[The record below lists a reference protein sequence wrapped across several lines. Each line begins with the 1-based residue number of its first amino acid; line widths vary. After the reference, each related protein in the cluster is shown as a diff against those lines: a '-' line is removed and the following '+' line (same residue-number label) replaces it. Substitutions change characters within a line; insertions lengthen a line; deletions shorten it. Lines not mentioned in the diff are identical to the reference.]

1 MEKTTD
7 RWWDKLGTPQYG
19 GEMTIASRNIEN
31 FDPYFNEGLTTIQS
45 AWMER
50 LIADDW
56 AVNPE
61 EWNYRIHFRPDEYL
75 KGHLAENWEFPDSN
89 TLIVRLRQGIHWQD
103 VPPVNEREFTADDVA
118 YHYHRLFGLGSGFSQ
133 PAAAHAN
140 VVTAYRNLVSVS
152 AEDKYTVIFK
162 WTTIARESMKET
174 LQAPTNAG
182 CIEAREAVEKWGD
195 VNDWR
200 HAVGTGPFVLKNFI
214 PRESATLDKNP
225 RYWGHDERYPQN
237 QLPYVDKLTF
247 LIIPDE
253 NEALEALHS
262 GKIDILERVTFQQAQ
277 IMKVRNPEIIQI
289 PGPASN
295 AETIDPRNDRPP
307 FNDIRVR
314 KAMQMAIDLP
324 MIAKSYY
331 GGTVDPYPCALTSR
345 YMKGWGFPYEEWP
358 HSLKEEYTYNPGAA
372 KKLLAEAGYPDGFNT
387 NIVADSAGDMGLLQ
401 IVKFYFARVGIN
413 MEIRPVKTETWMSDI
428 KTGHKHDQLAHRT
441 GQGQLG
447 HCMEPIRQLNP
458 LVRGYPTNYLMLN
471 DAVLDDFYT
480 KALTADSTDEM
491 KQVIREANEY
501 YTRQH
506 FTISLLHPRRYFL
519 HQPWL
524 KGYNAQ
530 YYSVSA
536 VTGGP
541 TLLFFYP
548 ARFWIDQ
555 KIKKA
560 MGY

>member
-200 HAVGTGPFVLKNFI
+200 HAVGTG
-214 PRESATLDKNP
+214 TD
-225 RYWGHDERYPQN
+225 Q
-237 QLPYVDKLTF
+237 
-247 LIIPDE
+247 
-253 NEALEALHS
+253 
-262 GKIDILERVTFQQAQ
+262 
-277 IMKVRNPEIIQI
+277 
-289 PGPASN
+289 
-295 AETIDPRNDRPP
+295 DRCLG
-307 FNDIRVR
+307 RR
-314 KAMQMAIDLP
+314 
-324 MIAKSYY
+324 
-331 GGTVDPYPCALTSR
+331 R
-345 YMKGWGFPYEEWP
+345 
-358 HSLKEEYTYNPGAA
+358 
-372 KKLLAEAGYPDGFNT
+372 
-387 NIVADSAGDMGLLQ
+387 
-401 IVKFYFARVGIN
+401 R
-413 MEIRPVKTETWMSDI
+413 KTELQRDCRA
-428 KTGHKHDQLAHRT
+428 TGA
-441 GQGQLG
+441 G
-447 HCMEPIRQLNP
+447 HGHARHLP
-458 LVRGYPTNYLMLN
+458 
-471 DAVLDDFYT
+471 
-480 KALTADSTDEM
+480 K
-491 KQVIREANEY
+491 
-501 YTRQH
+501 
-506 FTISLLHPRRYFL
+506 PRRSYAHARSGRHGRP
-519 HQPWL
+519 HQCRRHRH
-524 KGYNAQ
+524 AQ
-530 YYSVSA
+530 
-536 VTGGP
+536 
-541 TLLFFYP
+541 
-548 ARFWIDQ
+548 
-555 KIKKA
+555 
-560 MGY
+560 